1 MLEIGFSRFTRNLL
15 QRTYRLVANNI
26 LEEYNLP
33 TGDTPVT
40 TDRES
45 NIVAALRNSVRVDC
59 ACHRLHVSEIIV
71 ERHEE
76 QVTDAASYETAVS
89 DLCRYVKQATAIQE
103 WLPKSLKHGGDTRS
117 WTSMYRRAESVEA
130 SYESLV
136 VNPRMIA

>member
-1 MLEIGFSRFTRNLL
+1 MCKWDTEICTIVSHKHILLVSINKNGARCAHELKMLEIGFSRFTRNLL

-103 WLPKSLKHGGDTRS
+103 
-117 WTSMYRRAESVEA
+117 
-130 SYESLV
+130 
-136 VNPRMIA
+136 